1 MQYALWQLF
10 LSLSFNEW
18 TKYGWWFL
26 AMLWIVLALRK
37 GAFNERTN
45 EYPIRALPSDS
56 GFIVFDMKPI
66 VVRNCRGCFFS
77 KRDWNFIANC
87 RRFTRLYLPS
97 SAASSTPVLLASGF
111 ISVAACCCLLH
122 AFDAVQSIV
131 PNYSGFVCCWFR
143 WMQLSALVQTLLF
156 WSGSCFFFFLG
167 SLTLCRLCCKKIS
180 FSGLSLRFLHP
191 LNSASS

>member
-1 MQYALWQLF
+1 MAVVVGCDFNPLINCERTSTMDAVCSVAA
-10 LSLSFNEW
+10 LSLSLVQWMNQIWLVVSGHVMDCFAIE
-18 TKYGWWFL
+18 
-26 AMLWIVLALRK
+26 K
-37 GAFNERTN
+37 GCIQRTN

-66 VVRNCRGCFFS
+66 VVRNCRCCFFS
-77 KRDWNFIANC
+77 KRDWNFIAKC

-122 AFDAVQSIV
+122 ASDAVQSIV

-156 WSGSCFFFFLG
+156 WSGSCFFFFWEV
-167 SLTLCRLCCKKIS
+167 
-180 FSGLSLRFLHP
+180 
-191 LNSASS
+191 

>member
-1 MQYALWQLF
+1 MLCGSSF
-10 LSLSFNEW
+10 SLSRSMNEPNMVGDFW
-18 TKYGWWFL
+18 PCYGLFS
-26 AMLWIVLALRK
+26 IEK
-37 GAFNERTN
+37 GCIQRTN

-97 SAASSTPVLLASGF
+97 SAASSTPVLLAGF

-122 AFDAVQSIV
+122 ASDAVQSIV

-156 WSGSCFFFFLG
+156 WSGSCFFFFGKFNLVPTM
-167 SLTLCRLCCKKIS
+167 L
-180 FSGLSLRFLHP
+180 
-191 LNSASS
+191 